1 MYDFDQK
8 PQFCYYNK
16 QIGLSMKCALKWVES
31 TDEFIH
37 TIWWWPLLVT
47 DCICTSLMACRRH
60 LMSSVGQRVNEEK
73 NAAKKPADALA
84 KALRSSAFWKLGISI
99 TWISRLNEEL
109 NINVMY
115 NIFTGR
121 NVHLSLSCKCS
132 NITNYNILLYK
143 SQQDAH
149 VTEFILQLLYMFWA
163 LLSPIFRSTNNCN
176 YSIW

>member
-1 MYDFDQK
+1 MAVNVLTCWKVSRISFSVEYNKQRTDSYMYDFENK

-16 QIGLSMKCALKWVES
+16 QTGLSMKCALKWVEC

-84 KALRSSAFWKLGISI
+84 KALKSSAFWKLGITI
-99 TWISRLNEEL
+99 TWIVRLNEAL
-109 NINVMY
+109 NIIVSPH
-115 NIFTGR
+115 G
-121 NVHLSLSCKCS
+121 
-132 NITNYNILLYK
+132 K
-143 SQQDAH
+143 S
-149 VTEFILQLLYMFWA
+149 
-163 LLSPIFRSTNNCN
+163 
-176 YSIW
+176 